1 MTFGACRPDA
11 TLLFGSARE
20 VPAVISSFL
29 SRYQTRCK
37 IRDKPGV
44 YKLHSF
50 ASDASVCALFSVHHI
65 PVAQAFR
72 PEVVRVNGSLYPA
85 AEQHQV
91 ALPIRA
97 IFKEVIECPMKLR
110 RTY

>member
-1 MTFGACRPDA
+1 MT
-11 TLLFGSARE
+11 
-20 VPAVISSFL
+20 L
-29 SRYQTRCK
+29 SIVYQTRCK
-37 IRDKPGV
+37 IRDKQGG
-44 YKLHSF
+44 YKLRSF
-50 ASDASVCALFSVHHI
+50 ASDASVGALFSVHHI

-72 PEVVRVNGSLYPA
+72 AEVFSLNGSLYPA

-91 ALPIRA
+91 ALPIRG